1 LERSCETLKILILS
15 GRDFQDFDNAG
26 CRRVTLVNESFV
38 RTRWPRRSCR
48 ASGVETVG
56 IHIRI
61 ERITMLPRHSLA
73 PLLVLGCITAP
84 MNAATPQDIGVKR
97 GFAQTVQPFLET
109 YCTSC
114 HGGAKPAGQLD
125 LRQYSTVESVVHD
138 FSRWNRVLARLAAR
152 EMPPRQ
158 ANQPPD
164 QARQRVID
172 WIHTTWASEAR
183 EHDGDPGVVL
193 ARRLSNVEYNYT
205 IRDLTGIDM
214 RPAREFPV
222 DPANQAGFDNSG
234 ESLAMSPALLNK
246 YLLAARDVADHMFL
260 NANGFAFAPH
270 PMLVETDRDRYAIQQ
285 IVDFYTRQNIDYAD
299 YFRAAWIYK
308 HRAVFGKPKATL
320 AGVAKQTKVS
330 AKYLTT
336 IWKTLETKE
345 DVGPLVTLQ
354 AMWRALPVPKTD
366 QPELARDDVNRMR
379 DFVTRMRKDTSLT
392 FASPRV
398 KGLSIRTQ
406 PLMNWKSLA
415 YATHRRDFDRT
426 ALRVEGEPPPVEP
439 VLPLGRDGKP
449 VGYGLI
455 GVGPNGEDLTA
466 LKAQVRAY
474 ASRMENGD
482 LVVPA
487 GQRARYEAAFAK
499 FAAVFPDSFYVKERG
514 RFYPDASEDQ
524 GRLLSA
530 GFHNVMGYT
539 RDDAPL
545 SELILDEKGKN
556 ELEALWD
563 QFEFVADYTAR
574 TYVQFYFNQSG
585 EVLGNG
591 AESGTLRPSD
601 KDITAEAII
610 LNLKRTFLAKAAAD
624 DTNNPVAM
632 QAITDHFDRVNA
644 TLRGIERERIEAEPR
659 HLDALMTFAARA
671 YRRPLS
677 PAERA
682 DLLAFYRS
690 LRDTKNL
697 SHEEA
702 MRDSIVSVLM
712 SPYFCYRL
720 DLADGVRTD
729 ARPAP
734 SPVAAHTANAR
745 GVKNVQGSPLS
756 DYAFASRLSYFLWST
771 MPDAEL
777 LARAA
782 AGDLRT
788 GTVLPAQIRRML
800 KDDRARGLATE
811 FGGNWLDFRRFEES
825 NTVDRERFPAF
836 TNELRAAMFEEPI
849 RFMDDVIRNDL
860 PLLNLIYGSYTFVNP
875 ILARHYGMPEVTGGP
890 DHWVRVDQARDYQRG
905 GLLPMGVFLTRNAP
919 GLRTSPVKRGYWVA
933 RRVLGEVIPPPPPVV
948 PELPTDE
955 AKLDLPLRDVL
966 AQHRSNPAC
975 AACHA
980 RFDAFGL
987 ALENYGPVGETRT
1000 KDLAGHPVDTQA
1012 AFPGGVQGNGLR
1024 GLQAY
1029 IRANREKD
1037 FLDNFSRKLLVYAL
1051 GRSLQLSDEPLLQ
1064 RMNTRLA
1071 ANGYRSSVLI
1081 EAIATSPQFLNRRA
1095 ASSTSRK
1102 AAN

>member
-1 LERSCETLKILILS
+1 
-15 GRDFQDFDNAG
+15 
-26 CRRVTLVNESFV
+26 
-38 RTRWPRRSCR
+38 
-48 ASGVETVG
+48 
-56 IHIRI
+56 
-61 ERITMLPRHSLA
+61 M
-73 PLLVLGCITAP
+73 
-84 MNAATPQDIGVKR
+84 
-97 GFAQTVQPFLET
+97 
-109 YCTSC
+109 
-114 HGGAKPAGQLD
+114 
-125 LRQYSTVESVVHD
+125 
-138 FSRWNRVLARLAAR
+138 
-152 EMPPRQ
+152 
-158 ANQPPD
+158 
-164 QARQRVID
+164 ID
-172 WIHTTWASEAR
+172 WIQATWAREAR
-183 EHDGDPGVVL
+183 LRDGDPGVVL
-193 ARRLSNVEYNYT
+193 ARRLSNVEYDYT

-260 NANGFAFAPH
+260 NASGFAFAPH

-285 IVDFYTRQNIDYAD
+285 IVDFYARQNTDYAD
-299 YFRAAWIYK
+299 YFRAAWVYR
-308 HRAVFGKPKATL
+308 HRAVFGMPKAT
-320 AGVAKQTKVS
+320 VADIARQRNVS
-330 AKYLTT
+330 ARYLTT
-336 IWKTLETKE
+336 IWQTLETKD
-345 DVGPLVTLQ
+345 DVGPLAKLQ
-354 AMWRALPVPKTD
+354 AMWRALPVPKAD
-366 QPELARDDVNRMR
+366 QLDLARDDVDRMR

-392 FASPRV
+392 FASPTV

-426 ALRVEGEPPPVEP
+426 ALRVEGEPLPVEP

-474 ASRMENGD
+474 GSRMENGD

-514 RFYPDASEDQ
+514 RFYPDTSEDQ

-545 SELILDEKGKN
+545 GELILDEKGKK

-591 AESGTLRPSD
+591 PESGTLRPSD

-610 LNLKRTFLAKAAAD
+610 LDLKRTFLAKAAAD
-624 DTNNPVAM
+624 DSNSPIAM
-632 QAITDHFDRVNA
+632 QAIADHFDRVNA
-644 TLRGIERERIEAEPR
+644 TLRRIERERLGAEPR
-659 HLDALMTFAARA
+659 QLDALMTFAARA

-682 DLLAFYRS
+682 DLMAFYRS

-720 DLADGVRTD
+720 DLVDGART
-729 ARPAP
+729 
-734 SPVAAHTANAR
+734 AR
-745 GVKNVQGSPLS
+745 GAPFDSPLTLSPSKAGRSARDVPVVPRVTLASSSFDRLRTSAAQDRPTHQTNVPGTPLS
-756 DYAFASRLSYFLWST
+756 DYALASRLSYFLWSS
-771 MPDAEL
+771 MPDEDL
-777 LARAA
+777 LSRAA
-782 AGDLRT
+782 AGDLRKDS
-788 GTVLPAQIRRML
+788 VLRAQIHRML
-800 KDDRARGLATE
+800 HDDRARGLITE
-811 FGGNWLDFRRFEES
+811 FGGNWLDFRRFEDS

-849 RFMDDVIRNDL
+849 RFLGDLIRNDRPVL
-860 PLLNLIYGSYTFVNP
+860 DLLYGRYTFVNP
-875 ILARHYGMPEVTGGP
+875 VLARHYGMPDVSGGP
-890 DHWVRVDQARDYQRG
+890 DHWVRVDQAADYARG
-905 GLLPMGVFLTRNAP
+905 GLLPMAVFLTQNAP

-948 PELPTDE
+948 PELPGDE
-955 AKLDLPLRDVL
+955 AKMDLPLRELL
-966 AQHRSNPAC
+966 AKHRSNPAC

-1000 KDLAGHPVDTQA
+1000 RDLAGHAVDTEA
-1012 AFPGGVQGNGLR
+1012 SFPGGVQGNGMT

-1029 IRANREKD
+1029 IRANRERD

-1051 GRSLQLSDEPLLQ
+1051 GRSLLLSDEPLIQ
-1064 RMNTRLA
+1064 RMNARLA
-1071 ANGYRSSVLI
+1071 ASGYRASALI
-1081 EAIATSPQFLNRRA
+1081 EGIVTSPQFLNRRTVE
-1095 ASSTSRK
+1095 STSRK